1 MQLTILDHTANLE
14 HIFVWERRFTEA
26 LIAWHH
32 ALYHHLRW
40 SVFPSN
46 TNRRRTV
53 IHIHLDIDTSLTY
66 AGTSHYSIFMK
77 SWGTHTSFHGQLYTS
92 RLKEFQLNF
101 RSYRPSQ
108 EHRNLCG
115 ERMLSN
121 NSRLFAQSLH
131 VAKKTMNNHPCLI
144 YTKNLWLCRRES
156 PISRYRETSEN
167 IKMRDWHLLEGW
179 RRYIIVAN
187 CDDLVPYFY
196 RTRLF
201 SSAPRHKRLDLDK
214 RKKMIPWETCWS
226 K

>member
-1 MQLTILDHTANLE
+1 MIAQCCVFPETPRSDCLCNCCWSNRLCIVIVDLSEHALRILQLTILDNTPNLE

-40 SVFPSN
+40 SIFPSN

-66 AGTSHYSIFMK
+66 AGTSHYSIFMR

-115 ERMLSN
+115 ERMLSKC
-121 NSRLFAQSLH
+121 RLFAQSLH
-131 VAKKTMNNHPCLI
+131 VPKESMHNHPCQI
-144 YTKNLWLCRRES
+144 YLKNCWLCLR
-156 PISRYRETSEN
+156 
-167 IKMRDWHLLEGW
+167 
-179 RRYIIVAN
+179 
-187 CDDLVPYFY
+187 
-196 RTRLF
+196 
-201 SSAPRHKRLDLDK
+201 
-214 RKKMIPWETCWS
+214 
-226 K
+226 